1 MIVEE
6 RKTKAK
12 ARLRSPVLLVKFL
25 TILCMSIIAGHRG
38 CHSLPR
44 SRSRPSAKAQK
55 RDGEARKD
63 AARNGRYNERTRGSL
78 ISCTFFSILP
88 LFSLELSTRTVPRL
102 CIGQSNDSTHFFLII
117 SRATF
122 LVPYFLHFFF
132 LFSSFIFTCIRF
144 VSFSLSLSYTHT
156 HSSQLRFLAL
166 LELLA
171 AGLTV
176 VVGLALQGGLLG
188 LRVLTLLLLLLL
200 RRRVR
205 RSRDRHLDRPSE
217 IVYARR

>member
-63 AARNGRYNERTRGSL
+63 AARNGRHNERTRSSL

-122 LVPYFLHFFF
+122 LVPLTSFT
-132 LFSSFIFTCIRF
+132 FSSSSPHSSSHAYASFLSPFLSHTHIHTPRNYA
-144 VSFSLSLSYTHT
+144 FSLCWS
-156 HSSQLRFLAL
+156 FLLPA
-166 LELLA
+166 
-171 AGLTV
+171 
-176 VVGLALQGGLLG
+176 
-188 LRVLTLLLLLLL
+188 
-200 RRRVR
+200 
-205 RSRDRHLDRPSE
+205 
-217 IVYARR
+217 